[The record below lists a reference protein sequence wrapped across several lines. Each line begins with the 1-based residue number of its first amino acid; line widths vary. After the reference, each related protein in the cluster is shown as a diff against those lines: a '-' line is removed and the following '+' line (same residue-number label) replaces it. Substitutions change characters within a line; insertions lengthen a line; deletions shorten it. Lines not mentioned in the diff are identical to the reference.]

1 MSTTSTYE
9 GNTRIVFEGRLDTVR
24 CMEIAS
30 EVHDAVTNADQCI
43 EFDLAAVDFV
53 SSSFLRLC
61 VLAHKKAGS
70 GQFQVV
76 NVNPTIKRVFKIAGL
91 DVVVGDD

>member
-1 MSTTSTYE
+1 MSSMSTTE
-9 GNTRIVFEGRLDTVR
+9 GNMRIEFEGRLDLVK
-24 CMEIAS
+24 CMEIES
-30 EVHDAVTNADQCI
+30 DVHEAVTNSDRRI

-61 VLAHKKAGS
+61 VFAHKQVGS

-91 DVVVGDD
+91 DMMVCEG

>member
-1 MSTTSTYE
+1 MLTTSTNE
-9 GNTRIVFEGRLDTVR
+9 RNTRIVFEGRLDTVT
-24 CMEIAS
+24 CMEIES

-43 EFDLAAVDFV
+43 EFDLGAVDFV

-61 VLAHKKAGS
+61 VFAYKKAGG

-91 DVVVGDD
+91 DVMVCED